1 MRQVLSDF
9 MRTGSTKLPGVSLSN
24 KQLIGEGS
32 YALVYAAFA
41 TGPAIAPGN
50 VALKVTAPAS
60 VWEFYIQRTLSRLVP
75 DSTSLFM
82 PALALFVGQ
91 DGDSAATT
99 TRKPRLTALQQH
111 SDIRDDNSGRAG
123 ILVLPLREHGT
134 LLDLIT
140 SHQRTDHQLGSS
152 LLLYLTLQLL
162 QVHPSTIRRRPENE
176 HTLNKGGASLTRKN
190 DFVAIVAY
198 ITMWSLQIIPCTLLY
213 IDIYFALFQL
223 NSVFIPV
230 YRSVL
235 LSAACLVLQSATAYL
250 SSHSLHS
257 IESKLQHQLLCCD
270 LVSLMLDAD
279 A

>member
-9 MRTGSTKLPGVSLSN
+9 MRTGSTKLPGLSLSN

-32 YALVYAAFA
+32 YALVYAASA

-99 TRKPRLTALQQH
+99 TRKPRQTALQQH

-140 SHQRTDHQLGSS
+140 SHQRTDRQLGSS

-162 QVHPSTIRRRPENE
+162 QVHPSTTHRRPENE
-176 HTLNKGGASLTRKN
+176 HTLNKGASLTRKY

-198 ITMWSLQIIPCTLLY
+198 ITMWSLQIIPRTLLY
-213 IDIYFALFQL
+213 MHIYFALFQL

-235 LSAACLVLQSATAYL
+235 LSAACLVLQSTTAYL